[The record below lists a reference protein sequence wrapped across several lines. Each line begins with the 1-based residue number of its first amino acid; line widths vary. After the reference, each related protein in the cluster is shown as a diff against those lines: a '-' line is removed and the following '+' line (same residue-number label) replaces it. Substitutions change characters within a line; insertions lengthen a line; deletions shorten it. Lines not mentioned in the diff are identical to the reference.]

1 MKTDEARRWGG
12 AGRAV
17 AALLVVTVLAA
28 PALAVAQDTYRPLV
42 QGAAPPD
49 FTLPDTAGR
58 PVSLSDFRGRA
69 VLLSFI
75 SCYADTC
82 FEPVNAFEALF
93 QRVGTARLAVLS
105 VCMEVPEALARNGY
119 AGLLK
124 NCSAGQRVLVDRT
137 GAAGR
142 SFFVRE
148 TPTSILLGPDFTVQ
162 EVLQGVAPLRDPALP
177 GRIEALAAQVG
188 PPAPRP

>member
-1 MKTDEARRWGG
+1 MRQRRWGG
-12 AGRAV
+12 RAL
-17 AALLVVTVLAA
+17 AL
-28 PALAVAQDTYRPLV
+28 LAVATLVAPVLAGAQGEYRPLV

-58 PVSLSDFRGRA
+58 AVSLSDFRGRA
-69 VLLSFI
+69 ILLSFV

-93 QRVGTARLAVLS
+93 RRVGPARLAVLS
-105 VCMEVPEALARNGY
+105 VCTEVPEALARDGY

-124 NCSAGQRVLVDRT
+124 NCSGGQRVLIDQAGV
-137 GAAGR
+137 AGR

-148 TPTSILLGPDFTVQ
+148 TPTSILVGPDYTVQ
-162 EVLQGVAPLRDPALP
+162 EVLQGVAPLRDPALA
-177 GRIEALAAQVG
+177 GRIEALAAQVN